1 MQNGKKRTI
10 RTISLFLK
18 KKKKNLWGKIKNIDI
33 LFDWGILNHGG
44 GHVLICFFY
53 TNKEE
58 RERAMNFEIFHRSFV
73 LGLGVFQSS
82 NDQLRNQKN
91 IIAPKS

>member
-1 MQNGKKRTI
+1 M
-10 RTISLFLK
+10 
-18 KKKKNLWGKIKNIDI
+18 
-33 LFDWGILNHGG
+33 G